1 MKSQSLMKDYR
12 GLSEGCFRL
21 IEADAGL
28 KALLDRVGHDPYRL
42 EVRRNYLSCYY
53 HSGSVFKLELSP
65 ITPRSPK
72 TRKKRELE
80 FTFDAEYFA
89 LKNGAVGA
97 HEDLRTWVKGKP
109 NKPQEWLD
117 HLDELKEVMDAWME
131 VNPCEEA
138 KSQQVL
144 TKCNTFAHGNYQ
156 YIDTELAV
164 YDHQE
169 FGKMDLIA
177 VRREGERY
185 IPVVVELK
193 HGTGAFPD
201 PSGIGDHYRKTMLL
215 LNHPEGDAFLVETIR
230 QIWDTKARLGLLQAP
245 VPDTRAFG
253 KAELMVAVT
262 GWPDGDPAVIRG
274 YLPTTLERKV
284 WAVINPDRDLH
295 FDQAKPLPEKVES

>member
-1 MKSQSLMKDYR
+1 MKSLMRKYRSLN
-12 GLSEGCFRL
+12 EICFQM
-21 IEADAGL
+21 IEADDGL
-28 KALLDRVGHDPYRL
+28 QALLNHIVDDPAYRL
-42 EVRRNYLSCYY
+42 EVRRNYLNCYY
-53 HSGSVFKLELSP
+53 HSGTVFKLEFKV
-65 ITPRSPK
+65 RN
-72 TRKKRELE
+72 RGLE
-80 FTFDAEYFA
+80 FTFNSNYFA
-89 LKNGAVGA
+89 SRSTSSSA
-97 HEDLRTWVKGKP
+97 HGELRAWVKGGSNNP
-109 NKPQEWLD
+109 REWLAN
-117 HLDELKEVMDAWME
+117 LDELKEVMDAWME
-131 VNPCEEA
+131 TNSCEEA

-144 TKCNTFAHGNYQ
+144 TKHNTFSNGNYQ

-230 QIWDTKARLGLLQAP
+230 RIWADKVRLGLLQGP
-245 VPDTRAFG
+245 VPETRAFG

-262 GWPDGDPAVIRG
+262 GWSDGDPAVIRG
-274 YLPTTLERKV
+274 YLPSTLERKV
-284 WAVINPDRDLH
+284 WAVIRPDRELY
-295 FDQAKPLPEKVES
+295 FDRADPLPEKAEM